1 MCGEGGEEF
10 GGIDSSG
17 KRLLIDLLKIK
28 YLSDITGSSS
38 DPRISNY
45 IINCGKNVMSHP

>member
-10 GGIDSSG
+10 GGVDSSG

-28 YLSDITGSSS
+28 YLSGIIGSSS

-45 IINCGKNVMSHP
+45 TINCGKNVMSHP